1 MKPRLFA
8 FLRAINVGG
17 HTVAMPKLKTIFEDL
32 GLADVETFI
41 ASGNVIFTSSAKSLG
56 VLERKIET
64 ALERSLG
71 YEVKTFIRTASELAA
86 IAGHKPFPDARIRSA
101 GAFCVGFLAQPLDA
115 GATKSLLALKTD
127 IDDFQVHDREVWWL
141 CKMRQHESTF
151 SNVRFEKA
159 TGARVTFRGFNTVAK
174 LAAKAQA

>member
-17 HTVAMPKLKTIFEDL
+17 HTVAMPKLKAIFEDL
-32 GLADVETFI
+32 GLAEVETFI
-41 ASGNVIFTSSAKSLG
+41 ASGNVIFASSAKSLG

-71 YEVKTFIRTASELAA
+71 YEVKTFIRTAPELVA
-86 IAGHKPFPDARIRSA
+86 ISGHKPFPDARIRSA

-127 IDDFQVHDREVWWL
+127 IDDFQLHDREVWWL
-141 CKMRQHESTF
+141 CKTRQHESTF